1 MAVVPGSSDTTVQL
15 LKCEQRQYLDEIGI
29 TTVTFFKGD
38 PASGAAAV
46 KARLAEVLRANAW
59 LAARL
64 ACGEWNMCAAWH
76 TVSGTCVCW
85 PAMRAFG
92 IVQLHNLRC
101 AGVRTS

>member
-15 LKCEQRQYLDEIGI
+15 LKIERQYLDEIGI

-64 ACGEWNMCAAWH
+64 AYSEWNMCVLACYARVWNRPAA
-76 TVSGTCVCW
+76 
-85 PAMRAFG
+85 
-92 IVQLHNLRC
+92 
-101 AGVRTS
+101 